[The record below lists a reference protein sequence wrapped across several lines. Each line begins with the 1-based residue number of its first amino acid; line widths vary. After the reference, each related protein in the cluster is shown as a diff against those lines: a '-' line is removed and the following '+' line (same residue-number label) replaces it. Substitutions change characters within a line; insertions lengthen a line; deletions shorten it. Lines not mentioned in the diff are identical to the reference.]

1 MIIGLVLLAELA
13 PRTEAQS
20 VPSGIRLSTFS
31 EDITIP
37 IGHRCMGILP
47 QKSIQI
53 ADPLEARGLV
63 LRSDALPIVLVALDW
78 CEVRNGSYEEWRR
91 SLAEAAQTTPERV
104 LVASLHQHDAPVVDA
119 DAAKLLEDVGLTDEL
134 FAKGFHQEALQ
145 RVSDAVRKSLAQEQR
160 VTHIGTSH
168 AIVENIASN
177 RRMVSSNGTVQ
188 FSRGSSSGRDA
199 VFSRRRGWGDRSS
212 PANHFLLERGS
223 VSIGNALVR
232 NAPDELLRQRVVSAD
247 FVGLARRLRQQETK
261 KTFQIYFSGC
271 SGDVTAGKYN
281 DGTPESRAGLIQRLH
296 EAMVRSSD
304 AVEKIPL
311 TAMHFRKSSLRLDY
325 ASKAELAADVLQKQL
340 KDASVKTET
349 RILAAMGLASRR
361 RVEQGLAIDFPCV
374 DLGATQ
380 VVLFPGESF
389 VGFQLMAQRLSPN
402 RPVFPIGYGECW
414 PGYVPTEKAFQ
425 DGFGDSWIWVAPG
438 SEAKIEQS
446 LREVLR

>member
-1 MIIGLVLLAELA
+1 MDPTKNGDDRWRKQ
-13 PRTEAQS
+13 PR
-20 VPSGIRLSTFS
+20 P
-31 EDITIP
+31 
-37 IGHRCMGILP
+37 LP
-47 QKSIQI
+47 
-53 ADPLEARGLV
+53 
-63 LRSDALPIVLVALDW
+63 
-78 CEVRNGSYEEWRR
+78 NGS
-91 SLAEAAQTTPERV
+91 

-199 VFSRRRGWGDRSS
+199 VFRDAEDGEID
-212 PANHFLLERGS
+212 PALRTISFWNEDQCLLEMHSYATHPMSFYGK
-223 VSIGNALVR
+223 G
-232 NAPDELLRQRVVSAD
+232 VVSAD